1 MFATVADM
9 AQGVGQW
16 RTSYKLG
23 LQDIELRY
31 KRSLLGPFWISA
43 ALVCTILALAY
54 VFSGVFHADFLTY
67 ITFIGA
73 GLLTWQLVLSLVT
86 EACTAVTEHAAYL
99 QNVRLPLTVIAG
111 RIAFRNA
118 IVFAHNFIAV
128 VGLFLIFG
136 QHLAPTIIYALPGA
150 ALTLLFGYLLCM
162 MLGPICARFRDVP
175 MVIGS
180 AMQVIF
186 FLTPIFWMPE
196 GNTNH
201 PAFITANPF
210 YHFIELVRKPMLGS
224 MPTDLDWQV
233 SLISCAVVGVLAI
246 VSVALTRR
254 RLALWL

>member
-1 MFATVADM
+1 M
-9 AQGVGQW
+9 AVGVGQW

-54 VFSGVFHADFLTY
+54 VFSGVFHAEFVTY

-73 GLLTWQLVLSLVT
+73 GLLTWNLLLGLVT
-86 EACTAVTEHAAYL
+86 EACNSVTEHAAYL
-99 QNVRLPLTVIAG
+99 QNVRMPMTVIAG

-118 IVFAHNFIAV
+118 IVLAHNFVAV

-136 QHLAPTIIYALPGA
+136 AHLTPNLIYALPGA
-150 ALTLLFGYLLCM
+150 GLILLFGYLLCM
-162 MLGPICARFRDVP
+162 MLGPFCARFRDVP
-175 MVIGS
+175 LVIGS

-186 FLTPIFWMPE
+186 FLTPIFWMPQE
-196 GNTNH
+196 SANH
-201 PAFITANPF
+201 PAFIYANPF
-210 YHFIELVRKPMLGS
+210 YHFIELVRKPMLG
-224 MPTDLDWQV
+224 DLPDPIDWQV
-233 SLISCAVVGVLAI
+233 SFIACGVAAVFAVVS
-246 VSVALTRR
+246 VSLTRR